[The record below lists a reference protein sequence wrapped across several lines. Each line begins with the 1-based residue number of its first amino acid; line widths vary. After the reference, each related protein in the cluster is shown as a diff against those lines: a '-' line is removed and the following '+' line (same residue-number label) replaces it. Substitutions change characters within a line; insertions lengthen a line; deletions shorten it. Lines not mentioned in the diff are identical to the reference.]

1 MKSPCSATSVTLAT
15 DEMDNVVD
23 KQPLAAGLK
32 IPKTGNNLKNT
43 RKNKIS
49 ARSRHKALFPA
60 FS

>member
-1 MKSPCSATSVTLAT
+1 MKSPCSAASVTLAT

-32 IPKTGNNLKNT
+32 IPKTGNNLKST

-49 ARSRHKALFPA
+49 IETQGVVSGV
-60 FS
+60 